1 MPTLN
6 ILGVTID
13 SLTLRG
19 KKNAFM
25 LTMAASGDLS
35 DKLAESMGWD
45 ALLYDGD
52 ALRENWDSIELE
64 SSIGAGEMVLTPN
77 GRDGKDRAIGIA
89 IAGAESFKAV
99 RKGGEDSSETK
110 LTFKIKTAAD
120 NAEEILGKFWR
131 ANQNGVCKMK
141 LTFAIQAKVAVVAPE
156 DGAEVGFED

>member
-1 MPTLN
+1 MPTLT
-6 ILGVTID
+6 ILGVTPE

-25 LTMAASGDLS
+25 LSMAASGDLS

-45 ALLYDGD
+45 SLLYDGD
-52 ALRENWDSIELE
+52 SLRENWDSIELE

-77 GRDGKDRAIGIA
+77 GRDGKERAIAIA

-99 RKGGEDSSETK
+99 RKGGEDSNETR
-110 LTFKIKTAAD
+110 LNFKIKTAAD
-120 NAEEILGKFWR
+120 NAEDILGKFWR

-141 LTFAIQAKVAVVAPE
+141 LTFAIQTKIEPPAADAE
-156 DGAEVGFED
+156 SEVGFEE